1 MYLIRN
7 IPIKVPAA
15 AQYRKKPKAG
25 SAQIT
30 VAAQLNVNKPVPI
43 NGKTLLICS

>member
-15 AQYRKKPKAG
+15 AQYRKKLTAG
-25 SAQIT
+25 STQIAVIPQT
-30 VAAQLNVNKPVPI
+30 KVNKPVAI
-43 NGKTLLICS
+43 NGKTLLI